1 MTEVFAEAFT
11 VSFVYAAVVFAV
23 AGVMHGYTGGFGSG
37 LFAVPLLA
45 LLFGPVGGIAV
56 GSLTS
61 LLGSA
66 QLVPAAMRL
75 VSWRHMVPLM
85 IAQMVM
91 VPLGAALLVSMDPTL
106 VRRVIG
112 VLVLLSGILL
122 ATGWTYHGRRGPLMR
137 VTAGGIAGFMG
148 GIAGITGPVLVAYFL
163 SAPEQPELQRAR
175 IVLAVFAG
183 LIVVQVSLLV
193 AGGAGAVSITRSLA
207 LAPLFMATTWFGTRL
222 FARAPITWFRK
233 VSLVML
239 FGSGAAALLI

>member
-1 MTEVFAEAFT
+1 MPEVFAEAFT
-11 VSFVYAAVVFAV
+11 VSFLYAVVVFAV

-45 LLFGPVGGIAV
+45 LLFGPVAGIAV

-75 VSWRHMVPLM
+75 VSFRHMAPLM
-85 IAQMVM
+85 IAQMIM
-91 VPLGAALLVSMDPTL
+91 VPVGAALLVSLDATL
-106 VRRVIG
+106 VRRIIG

-122 ATGWTYHGRRGPLMR
+122 ATGWTYHGRRGPTMR
-137 VTAGGIAGFMG
+137 ATAGGIAGFMG
-148 GIAGITGPVLVAYFL
+148 GLAGITGPVLVAYFL
-163 SAPEQPELQRAR
+163 SAPERPEIQRAR

-183 LIVVQVSLLV
+183 LIVIQISLLV
-193 AGGAGAVSITRSLA
+193 AGGAGAVSMIRALA
-207 LAPLFMATTWFGTRL
+207 LAPLFMAATWFGARL

-239 FGSGAAALLI
+239 FASGAAALLI

>member
-1 MTEVFAEAFT
+1 MPELFTEAFNLSFLYAALVFAI
-11 VSFVYAAVVFAV
+11 

-66 QLVPAAMRL
+66 QLVPAATRL
-75 VSWRHMVPLM
+75 VSWRHMAPLM
-85 IAQMVM
+85 IAQMIM
-91 VPLGAALLVSMDPTL
+91 VPVGAALLVSLDATL
-106 VRRVIG
+106 VRRIIG
-112 VLVLLSGILL
+112 VLVLLSGVLL
-122 ATGWTYHGRRGPLMR
+122 ATGWTYHGRRGPMMR
-137 VTAGGIAGFMG
+137 ATAGGIAGFMG

-163 SAPEQPELQRAR
+163 SAPERPEIQRAR

-183 LIVVQVSLLV
+183 LIVIQISLFV
-193 AGGAGAVSITRSLA
+193 AGGAGAVSVTRALA
-207 LAPLFMATTWFGTRL
+207 LAPMFMVATWFGTRL
-222 FARAPITWFRK
+222 FARAPLTWFRK

-239 FGSGAAALLI
+239 FGSGAAALLV

>member
-1 MTEVFAEAFT
+1 MTEVFADAFS

-75 VSWRHMVPLM
+75 VSWRHMAPLM
-85 IAQMVM
+85 IAQMAM

-106 VRRVIG
+106 VRRIIG

-122 ATGWTYHGRRGPLMR
+122 ATG
-137 VTAGGIAGFMG
+137 
-148 GIAGITGPVLVAYFL
+148 
-163 SAPEQPELQRAR
+163 
-175 IVLAVFAG
+175 
-183 LIVVQVSLLV
+183 
-193 AGGAGAVSITRSLA
+193 
-207 LAPLFMATTWFGTRL
+207 
-222 FARAPITWFRK
+222 
-233 VSLVML
+233 
-239 FGSGAAALLI
+239 